1 MDGRIEPFKEKF
13 IKDIKFEDYKVA
25 LSGLVIDRKEK
36 SFFLD
41 DGTGQI
47 LVTCDE
53 MPSVDFIKVF
63 GRLVPYED
71 HYELQSEII
80 QDLSK
85 VDRELL
91 KKIKD
96 MLRED

>member
-1 MDGRIEPFKEKF
+1 MDIRVEPFKEKF

-25 LSGLVIDRKEK
+25 VSGSVVNRKER

-47 LVTCDE
+47 LVISDE
-53 MPSVDFIKVF
+53 VPQYDFVKVF
-63 GRLVPYED
+63 GRLIPYED
-71 HYELQSEII
+71 HYELQAEIL

-85 VDRELL
+85 VDKELL
-91 KKIKD
+91 KKVKELLKD
-96 MLRED
+96 